1 MSLASFYQQDRPA
14 ISFELFPP
22 KTEAGQRA
30 LEKHVGELMQFEP
43 AYITCTYGAGGSTRD
58 KTLEIVTAVKQQFQV
73 SVASHLTCVGSTVDQ
88 LRDYLGQA
96 RDAGIDFIVAL
107 RGDPPADQHDFQVT
121 EGGFQYANQ
130 LVSLIHSEFTQFGIV
145 VAGYPEVHQEAPN
158 ADVDLQN
165 LKRKVDAGADVV
177 ITQLFYN
184 NDDFFRFRDS
194 CDSAGITVPVVP
206 GILPV
211 TSLAQIQRIA
221 SLCKATLPEELTSR
235 LGQQEDADWQFEVG
249 VEHAVCQVADLLAG
263 GVPGLHLYVLNRS
276 QATIR
281 VLGHA
286 LQSDH

>member
-130 LVSLIHSEFTQFGIV
+130 LVSLIHSEFAQFGIA

-286 LQSDH
+286 LQSGY

>member
-73 SVASHLTCVGSTVDQ
+73 PVASHLTCVGSTVDQ

-130 LVSLIHSEFTQFGIV
+130 LVSLIHSEFAQFGIA

-286 LQSDH
+286 LQSGY

>member
-130 LVSLIHSEFTQFGIV
+130 LVSLIHSEFTQFGIA
-145 VAGYPEVHQEAPN
+145 VAGYPEVHQEASN
-158 ADVDLQN
+158 ADMDLQN

-286 LQSDH
+286 LQSGC

>member
-73 SVASHLTCVGSTVDQ
+73 PVASHLTCVGSTVDQ

-107 RGDPPADQHDFQVT
+107 RGDPPEDQQQFQVT

-130 LVSLIHSEFTQFGIV
+130 LVSLIHSEFAQFGIA

-286 LQSDH
+286 LQSGC